1 MLPYIAY
8 MDPMG
13 TGSSHIPC
21 DRASD
26 MHPGLTLM
34 TWNSLT
40 VEITDVAPVVRSVA
54 AGADSFW
61 RTGAFLSPKSGWKTG
76 NCRKMSS
83 M

>member
-1 MLPYIAY
+1 MVI
-8 MDPMG
+8 MDPFRLL
-13 TGSSHIPC
+13 PVPP

-40 VEITDVAPVVRSVA
+40 VEITDVAPVVRSMA
-54 AGADSFW
+54 AGGADGTENRFFFGPQKVVG
-61 RTGAFLSPKSGWKTG
+61 RLG
-76 NCRKMSS
+76 NSRKMSS